1 MKNSPIKLSVISPIY
16 GAASLLPELVKR
28 IHDAVCK
35 ITDDYEIILVED
47 NSPDNS
53 WEIIKQLSD
62 SDTKIVG
69 LSLSRNFGQQ
79 SALNAGFDA
88 ATGDWI
94 VTLDCDLQDEPERIL
109 DLYNEGIKGYDIV
122 FASRVNRKD
131 NALKKLGSRLFYKAL
146 GYLTDTDQDHSIG
159 NFVLYKRKVV
169 EAMSSVGDYHRYYPM
184 LNKWI
189 GFNTTILPVEHA
201 ERTDNVDSSYS
212 LRKRLK
218 LAFTTIIAFSD
229 KPLRLVLRFGVSLV
243 LLSSLAVIILIARY
257 FILGVMVSGWL
268 SVFLS
273 IWMLSGIIIVI
284 LGLIGSYI
292 GKVFNEAKN
301 RPAYI
306 IKETT
311 HKEKMNV

>member
-1 MKNSPIKLSVISPIY
+1 MKNSNIKLSVISPIY

-28 IHDAVCK
+28 INDTVCK
-35 ITDDYEIILVED
+35 LTDDYEIILVED

-53 WEIIKQLSD
+53 WEIIKQLSETD
-62 SDTKIVG
+62 NKIVG

-88 ATGDWI
+88 STGDWI
-94 VTLDCDLQDEPERIL
+94 VTLDCDLQDEPERII
-109 DLYNEGIKGYDIV
+109 DLFNEGIKGYDIV
-122 FASRVNRKD
+122 FASRINRKD
-131 NALKKLGSRLFYKAL
+131 NAIKKLGSRMFYKAL
-146 GYLTDTDQDHSIG
+146 GYLTDTDQDYSIG

-169 EAMSSVGDYHRYYPM
+169 EAMFSIGDYHRYYPM

-189 GFNTTILPVEHA
+189 GFNTTKLPVKHA
-201 ERTDNVDSSYS
+201 ERMDNVDSSYS
-212 LRKRLK
+212 FRKRLK

-229 KPLRLVLRFGVSLV
+229 KPLRLVLRFGISLV
-243 LLSSLAVIILIARY
+243 FISALAAIILITRY
-257 FILGVMVSGWL
+257 FVLGVTVSGWL
-268 SVFLS
+268 SVFIS
-273 IWMLSGIIIVI
+273 IWMLSGIIIMI

-311 HKEKMNV
+311 TKENMNV